1 MATILDTLKKGSEY
15 LQRHGVDEA
24 RLNMELLLAHVL
36 KVDRMRLYLDFDKQ
50 LSESHLDSLRE
61 LTKRRSRGEPVQH
74 LLGTVEFC
82 DLDFLTDARALI
94 PRPETEE
101 LAHLLISSTWP
112 EHMRVLD
119 MGCGSGVIGISLAH
133 HLASRGVAVE
143 TILCDFSKD
152 ALALARENVVRLLSP
167 DARIHL
173 IQSDLFEALEGQ
185 SFDLI
190 AANLPYI
197 PSASET
203 ALSRE
208 VRQDP
213 ALALYGGVSGTEVME
228 RFLSSVMP
236 HLRPGGTVAM
246 EFGID
251 QGEKL
256 AALASDAGLDKVALR
271 KDLSGIE
278 RFLFATKSPECC

>member
-101 LAHLLISSTWP
+101 LAWRVSS
-112 EHMRVLD
+112 ESQN
-119 MGCGSGVIGISLAH
+119 GA
-133 HLASRGVAVE
+133 E
-143 TILCDFSKD
+143 K
-152 ALALARENVVRLLSP
+152 
-167 DARIHL
+167 
-173 IQSDLFEALEGQ
+173 EG
-185 SFDLI
+185 D
-190 AANLPYI
+190 
-197 PSASET
+197 
-203 ALSRE
+203 
-208 VRQDP
+208 
-213 ALALYGGVSGTEVME
+213 
-228 RFLSSVMP
+228 
-236 HLRPGGTVAM
+236 
-246 EFGID
+246 
-251 QGEKL
+251 
-256 AALASDAGLDKVALR
+256 
-271 KDLSGIE
+271 
-278 RFLFATKSPECC
+278 